1 MKAIN
6 TKNQK
11 LRKEGTNMNEV
22 KIILNRDNP
31 TSSKKID
38 NGILSVN
45 VLGIINE
52 TYDDILN
59 KFLAIESN
67 KGGII
72 LTPNYMYNKY
82 FKFINNLNIENYTSY
97 TMKDIFINYNSR
109 LSSSLDYITLNS
121 NKDEFIKNIQSQS
134 NLDKFMDYVLQNTT
148 NNKTDRIFNDW
159 KIEYSELL
167 FKFENFRYY
176 TLTMITL
183 MIYVYI
189 VNTFGKQHANPILT
203 IRSVNE
209 IHIYGLNDI
218 LSENPEIKNRI
229 SDTFLT
235 HIYPKLIINHVLAD
249 PFIPSFIGELV
260 DSPQYLSNKF
270 IIATDLES

>member
-1 MKAIN
+1 
-6 TKNQK
+6 
-11 LRKEGTNMNEV
+11 MNEV

-38 NGILSVN
+38 NGILSIN
-45 VLGIINE
+45 VLEIINE

-121 NKDEFIKNIQSQS
+121 NKDEFIKNIPSQS

-148 NNKTDRIFNDW
+148 NNKTGRIFNDW

-235 HIYPKLIINHVLAD
+235 HIYPKLIINHVQAD